1 MWKFIFSIAIFA
13 AVIFQQSTATGKCNM
28 LYLFILFLKTVS
40 HYIIFLLGILP
51 KSREKA
57 PSFFRT
63 NVVSCLLKHDA
74 KKLNITFGII
84 LHLSYRYYYVQTID
98 RITDQNKRTFIP
110 IHFELPS

>member
-13 AVIFQQSTATGKCNM
+13 AVTFQQSTATGKCNL
-28 LYLFILFLKTVS
+28 LYPFIPFLKTERL
-40 HYIIFLLGILP
+40 YIIFLLGILP
-51 KSREKA
+51 KSRAKA

-84 LHLSYRYYYVQTID
+84 LHSSHRYNYMHTID
-98 RITDQNKRTFIP
+98 WITDQNKHTFIL